1 MKRELIKGQLTLDL
15 QSAEARKGKVSY
27 FIEKFWTEF
36 EQGISK
42 NTQM

>member
-1 MKRELIKGQLTLDL
+1 MKEQLDL
-15 QSAEARKGKVSY
+15 QSAEARKEEKVSC

-42 NTQM
+42 NKQM